1 MFDSGVTVSELIESI
16 NTEADISYD
25 IPDESYIL
33 WLNSLEQLL
42 YREVIKEQNEHLF
55 DIDGAPFSGVLSLVG
70 VNENENEDDIRF
82 EDIHAVYSDNK
93 QLIKSSLASGV
104 LFPDTYYKISG
115 GVGLNLVNKTPDK
128 IKIIYFVRPAIKK
141 AENKETDNVMLPL
154 EFLDLAKAKLRGEAY
169 KIANEDNLAA
179 KWLND
184 YNILLETFK
193 AWIEEKRA
201 KFGL

>member
-16 NTEADISYD
+16 NAEADISYD

-82 EDIHAVYSDNK
+82 EDIHAVYSDDT

-184 YNILLETFK
+184 YNMLVETFK
-193 AWIEEKRA
+193 AWIEGKNA